1 MKAGESAFTNPRS
14 RAMEEVDAPLTEQEK
29 KNALLERLFGGMKSE
44 NSLDSSVLSGVAGWM
59 FSLESAVK
67 WNGA

>member
-14 RAMEEVDAPLTEQEK
+14 RAMEEVDARLTELE